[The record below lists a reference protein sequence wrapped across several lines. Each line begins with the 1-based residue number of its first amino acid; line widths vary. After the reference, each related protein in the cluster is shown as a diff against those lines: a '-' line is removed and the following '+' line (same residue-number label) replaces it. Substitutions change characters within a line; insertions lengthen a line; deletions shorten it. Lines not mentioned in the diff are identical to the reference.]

1 MKPSPLF
8 GEALEKCVDDIGVE
22 DLALANVAM
31 VPQYS
36 EDDDISVLEPS
47 AQAEILHYRELGKI
61 FTREVLQI
69 VHTHAA
75 SSKEERL

>member
-1 MKPSPLF
+1 MPSLLF
-8 GEALEKCVDDIGVE
+8 GEALEKRIDDIGVE
-22 DLALANVAM
+22 ELALANVAL

-36 EDDDISVLEPS
+36 EDDDISLLSETG
-47 AQAEILHYRELGKI
+47 QAEILHYREIGKI